1 MIPYLAGI
9 SSNLLKY
16 ASVSNDLGLDLKT
29 IKSYIEILDLMF
41 IVKRL
46 PPYLKNRSKRLTQMS
61 KIQFIDTGLACHLLG
76 LRSPS
81 QLISSAHYGSLIE
94 NFVYLEILKQ
104 SGWSENEVKLFHFR
118 DNRKNEVDIVLE
130 QSDGNIIG
138 IEVKASSTINER
150 DFKGLRVLS
159 DFTGE
164 KFTQGVILYTGQNIL
179 PFRFDSKQYLA
190 IPIQLFF

>member
-1 MIPYLAGI
+1 M
-9 SSNLLKY
+9 
-16 ASVSNDLGLDLKT
+16 
-29 IKSYIEILDLMF
+29 
-41 IVKRL
+41 
-46 PPYLKNRSKRLTQMS
+46 
-61 KIQFIDTGLACHLLG
+61 
-76 LRSPS
+76 
-81 QLISSAHYGSLIE
+81 
-94 NFVYLEILKQ
+94 KQ
-104 SGWSENEVKLFHFR
+104 SGWSENEVSLCHFR

-164 KFTQGVILYTGQNIL
+164 KFTQGIVLYTGQNIL
-179 PFRFDSKQYLA
+179 PFRFDNKQYFA